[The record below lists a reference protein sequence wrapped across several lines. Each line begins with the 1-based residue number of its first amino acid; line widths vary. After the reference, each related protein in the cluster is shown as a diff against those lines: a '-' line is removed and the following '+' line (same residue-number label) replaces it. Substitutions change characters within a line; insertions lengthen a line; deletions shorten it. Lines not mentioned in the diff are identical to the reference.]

1 MGLDAAKNLGTLFES
16 RNDGSFVQPT
26 EATPVRDTPPNTLLS
41 YIANDERDANTV
53 RKTAGKAKAFF
64 STSLQVNLAYE
75 MEKSLSRLI
84 TLISAERDCDVDSAA
99 HCRAGMIRR
108 RKES

>member
-53 RKTAGKAKAFF
+53 RKTAGKA
-64 STSLQVNLAYE
+64 
-75 MEKSLSRLI
+75 
-84 TLISAERDCDVDSAA
+84 
-99 HCRAGMIRR
+99 
-108 RKES
+108 